1 MYIDKDFICYYYL
14 YHSVG
19 ITYGL
24 VLGTGST
31 SLRIKYSYAPAGWPK
46 DESLWAVWKFRHN
59 RATMQYLDHHPCN
72 GDGLTLTMSWD
83 FAKLW
88 PSFECLSLSFEMI
101 AYFSDFSI
109 GKMK

>member
-31 SLRIKYSYAPAGWPK
+31 SLRIKYSYAPAG
-46 DESLWAVWKFRHN
+46 
-59 RATMQYLDHHPCN
+59 
-72 GDGLTLTMSWD
+72 
-83 FAKLW
+83 
-88 PSFECLSLSFEMI
+88 
-101 AYFSDFSI
+101 
-109 GKMK
+109 